1 MASSGR
7 EQAGMEMSSTRI
19 VNAPPEK
26 VWEALNDPAILK
38 ACIPGCETLER
49 VSDSE
54 WRAVVAAKV
63 GPVSARFTGRMLLA
77 DLDPPN
83 GYTLK
88 FEGQGGAAGFA
99 NGEAKVALTPA
110 ELGKTALAYTAK
122 AQVGGKLAQIGS
134 RLIDGAAAKMA
145 DDFFA
150 RFVERMAPAGAE
162 PVTAP
167 APPTV
172 PRREGGPYVR
182 YLAMAAIA
190 AILIWLAMK
199 GFRW

>member
-1 MASSGR
+1 
-7 EQAGMEMSSTRI
+7 MEMRSTRI

-38 ACIPGCETLER
+38 ECIPGCETLER

-167 APPTV
+167 APPTA